1 MLILGNEREQTW
13 FRSLQ
18 GVAFKYLFKYTL
30 FDYLLTD
37 LKYKYY

>member
-1 MLILGNEREQTW
+1 MLNPGTKREQTW

-18 GVAFKYLFKYTL
+18 GVAFMYLFKYTL

-37 LKYKYY
+37 LKCKYY